1 MKKYLTL
8 LFLVCAVALTFT
20 GCYNSFESVG
30 LSGGGNHSSGGTGNP
45 GGGSSDKPSGGSS
58 NDSLAGTTWMYEN
71 NYESMTL
78 YTLKFTSEENFTLE
92 YKMMEGSAPDS
103 TPGTYTYSNNTVI
116 LSPDT
121 IFSNSYE
128 SRGSVSGNK
137 MTFKNTAAELEDLVL
152 TKQ

>member
-1 MKKYLTL
+1 MKKYLIL

-30 LSGGGNHSSGGTGNP
+30 LSGDGNHSSGGTGNP
-45 GGGSSDKPSGGSS
+45 GGGGSS
-58 NDSLAGTTWMYEN
+58 DSLAGTTWMYKN
-71 NYESMTL
+71 DYEGMTL
-78 YTLKFTSEENFTLE
+78 YTYTLKFTSEENFTLE
-92 YKMMEGSAPDS
+92 YKIMGGSLDS
-103 TPGTYTYSNNTVI
+103 MSGTYTYSNNTVI

-121 IFSNSYE
+121 IFSSVYE

-137 MTFKNTAAELEDLVL
+137 MTFRNTTTGLEDLVL

>member
-1 MKKYLTL
+1 MKKYLIL

-30 LSGGGNHSSGGTGNP
+30 LSDDGNHSSGGTGNP
-45 GGGSSDKPSGGSS
+45 GGGSSS
-58 NDSLAGTTWMYEN
+58 DSLARTTWMYEK
-71 NYESMTL
+71 NYEGVTL
-78 YTLKFTSEENFTLE
+78 YTYTLKFTSEENFTLE
-92 YKMMEGSAPDS
+92 YKMMGGEPDI

-116 LSPDT
+116 LSPDI
-121 IFSNSYE
+121 IFSSVYE

-137 MTFKNTAAELEDLVL
+137 MTFKSTTGVEDLVL